1 MMERWRAHKAVAAVI
16 FATIWLAACDF
27 HSTPLWGPNSPRNG
41 ANQVIDPVL
50 GVPIAGYP
58 NDSSPQ

>member
-1 MMERWRAHKAVAAVI
+1 
-16 FATIWLAACDF
+16 LAACDF
-27 HSTPLWGPNSPRNG
+27 HSTPLWGPNSLRNG